1 MYTRILGNGTPLL
14 CIHGFP
20 LDHRSLLPLD
30 RIFGLSGNWKRIYVD
45 LPGMGKSSY
54 LTGINGYSSVL
65 DNIQK
70 IIDEEIGSDEFAIF
84 GYSFGGMLARA
95 LTYMNSE
102 KVLGLGMLCPEIIAN
117 NSARNVPVRIP
128 VITDKSFLASLDPAQ
143 RSVYT
148 KTSIIETR
156 ENFEKFNKYI
166 LPAFS
171 SLNKQTIDSIA
182 SNTELIGIPEPKSY
196 KFYRP
201 TLFITGRQDNLVGY
215 IDAYNIIENY
225 PHASYAILDG
235 AGHTAH
241 LDQSTLVDSL
251 IQNWLERINNF
262 KEDYS

>member
-95 LTYMNSE
+95 LTYINSE

-148 KTSIIETR
+148 KKSIIETR
-156 ENFEKFNKYI
+156 
-166 LPAFS
+166 
-171 SLNKQTIDSIA
+171 
-182 SNTELIGIPEPKSY
+182 
-196 KFYRP
+196 
-201 TLFITGRQDNLVGY
+201 
-215 IDAYNIIENY
+215 
-225 PHASYAILDG
+225 
-235 AGHTAH
+235 
-241 LDQSTLVDSL
+241 
-251 IQNWLERINNF
+251 
-262 KEDYS
+262 

>member
-70 IIDEEIGSDEFAIF
+70 LIDEEIGSDEFAIF

-156 ENFEKFNKYI
+156 ENFEKFNK
-166 LPAFS
+166 
-171 SLNKQTIDSIA
+171 
-182 SNTELIGIPEPKSY
+182 
-196 KFYRP
+196 
-201 TLFITGRQDNLVGY
+201 
-215 IDAYNIIENY
+215 
-225 PHASYAILDG
+225 
-235 AGHTAH
+235 
-241 LDQSTLVDSL
+241 
-251 IQNWLERINNF
+251 F
-262 KEDYS
+262 K